1 MKLDSF
7 LKPFRG
13 RDDNFQT
20 FWSKFLVLAEA
31 NGWDTDDKKMSKL
44 PLLLDG
50 AAYTVVDQLP
60 SADKKKPDKVK
71 AALETAFSP
80 SPAEAYHLFVARRL
94 LLDEPVDSYVADL
107 QRLLTLSQHRVA
119 DNGKDPVLIEQFL
132 SGLPAEIGKTLR
144 LAHAADEHT
153 ISQLVSKARTMQA
166 SNGVARVAAATTA
179 MLCYN
184 CNQVG
189 HLRRNCPRLKRGDG
203 QGSSDGSDKRS
214 GGGTSVRCFKC
225 GKVGHIRNC
234 RSKPDKPA
242 SASGSGKQ
250 GTAAAATG
258 SSSKTES
265 RASKCFAVVSAPS
278 DLVGVAVEV
287 QPLHDTSTCSSNE
300 WRRQTSV
307 VDTGCT
313 RSLIELPLVEQLGMQ
328 PVQAPQESL
337 ISIEGKHLSIHG
349 TVHLSIRRLDGPVY
363 LPLIHVSLLVVDN
376 LSALDT
382 DILVGSDIVAQA
394 GGLDI
399 QYDGPGG
406 PLLSVIFGPKP
417 HVAGAGVESSGKRLP
432 RHVSVSESGNTV
444 KLSTTDVTA
453 TWDEAKGYWQAE
465 WTWKDGIPPSSP
477 LGSGIGEY
485 PRSN

>member
-20 FWSKFLVLAEA
+20 IWSKFLVLADA
-31 NGWDTDDKKMSKL
+31 NGWDTDEKKMSKL

-71 AALETAFSP
+71 AALETAFFP
-80 SPAEAYHLFVARRL
+80 SPAEAYHLFVARRV

-166 SNGVARVAAATTA
+166 SNGVARAAAATTA

-203 QGSSDGSDKRS
+203 QGGNDGSDKRS

-225 GKVGHIRNC
+225 GKVGVGLLV
-234 RSKPDKPA
+234 SVPFGDKTY
-242 SASGSGKQ
+242 GKM
-250 GTAAAATG
+250 
-258 SSSKTES
+258 
-265 RASKCFAVVSAPS
+265 R
-278 DLVGVAVEV
+278 
-287 QPLHDTSTCSSNE
+287 
-300 WRRQTSV
+300 
-307 VDTGCT
+307 
-313 RSLIELPLVEQLGMQ
+313 ELPAFLHSM
-328 PVQAPQESL
+328 
-337 ISIEGKHLSIHG
+337 II
-349 TVHLSIRRLDGPVY
+349 Y
-363 LPLIHVSLLVVDN
+363 
-376 LSALDT
+376 
-382 DILVGSDIVAQA
+382 DIVISMATE
-394 GGLDI
+394 
-399 QYDGPGG
+399 PRR
-406 PLLSVIFGPKP
+406 
-417 HVAGAGVESSGKRLP
+417 GVGDRCD
-432 RHVSVSESGNTV
+432 RNF
-444 KLSTTDVTA
+444 
-453 TWDEAKGYWQAE
+453 EARIKEVRVYV
-465 WTWKDGIPPSSP
+465 
-477 LGSGIGEY
+477 LF
-485 PRSN
+485 